1 MKIKHAK
8 YFVRCMS
15 TYTKFNRLSLATKIR
30 LRENFTSEIFYWRKY
45 PDLRYVIVVTV
56 QGTTLYVKLVAD
68 SNNFQCTLTTRIMTL
83 YNVLALSV

>member
-1 MKIKHAK
+1 
-8 YFVRCMS
+8 MS
-15 TYTKFNRLSLATKIR
+15 TYTKFNRLSLVTKIR
-30 LRENFTSEIFYWRKY
+30 LRENFTSEIFYWRNY

-68 SNNFQCTLTTRIMTL
+68 SNNFQFTLTTRIMTL